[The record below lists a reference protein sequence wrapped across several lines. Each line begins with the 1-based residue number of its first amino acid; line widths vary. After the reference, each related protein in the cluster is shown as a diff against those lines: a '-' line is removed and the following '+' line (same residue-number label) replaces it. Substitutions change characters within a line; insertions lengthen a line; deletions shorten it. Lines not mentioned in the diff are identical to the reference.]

1 LQLLKKCSQLN
12 LKNGQQYIA
21 PALAVVLLKALMRS
35 GLRLAVA
42 DGELG
47 ELAVR
52 AGVQDALTEAGLA
65 DLVDEA
71 KNLRGRLAGKFED
84 PS

>member
-52 AGVQDALTEAGLA
+52 AGVQDALTEA

-71 KNLRGRLAGKFED
+71 KNLRGRLAGNLED